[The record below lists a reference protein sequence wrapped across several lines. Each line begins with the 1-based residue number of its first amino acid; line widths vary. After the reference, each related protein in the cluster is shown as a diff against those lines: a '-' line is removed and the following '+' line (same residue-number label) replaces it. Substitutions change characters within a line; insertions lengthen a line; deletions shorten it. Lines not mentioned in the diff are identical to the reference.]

1 MVTLT
6 YNPCLLITTNQTFGI
21 ISMQID
27 NTLFLGSEE
36 FAILKDNE
44 L

>member
-1 MVTLT
+1 MVTSI

-21 ISMQID
+21 IGIQTD
-27 NTLFLGSEE
+27 DTLFLGSEE
-36 FAILKDNE
+36 FATLEDNE